1 MGGVRERSKR
11 ERSKRGEPMTD
22 ILAFALAAEVVTL
35 FYWWLRGGL
44 NDLTELISLVQK
56 AMRGDK

>member
-1 MGGVRERSKR
+1 MGVQLGD
-11 ERSKRGEPMTD
+11 EPMTD

-35 FYWWLRGGL
+35 FYWWLRGGT
-44 NDLTELISLVQK
+44 NDVAELISLVQK

>member
-1 MGGVRERSKR
+1 MGGTGKR
-11 ERSKRGEPMTD
+11 IKRGEPMTD
-22 ILAFALAAEVVTL
+22 ILAFAIAAELVTL
-35 FYWWLRGGL
+35 FYWWFRGGL